1 MMLKRPLAAPSLAW
15 LLLLAC
21 LVSLPAQAHK
31 PSDSYL
37 QLTVDGASLEGRWD
51 LALRDLHEML
61 DLDQDGDGRI
71 RWQEVKASES
81 RIFTR
86 LRRSLQVTGDGANC
100 SLSPH
105 QMALSEHSDGLY
117 AAVSLQGECPAAP
130 QSLEVSYDFLFE
142 IDPSHRG
149 LFYLEFG
156 GVHSSI
162 FSPDRNRVEVTGG
175 VAGSGALFVRYL
187 REGAWHIWAGLDHLL
202 FLLCLLLPAV
212 LRREQGHWIPAPS
225 GRRAFWDI
233 TKIITAFTLAHALSL
248 TAASLDW
255 LQLPSR
261 WVEAT
266 VAGTIVFAAINNL
279 TPLVRERLW
288 MLGFGFGL
296 IHGAGY
302 ASVLSGLGLPD
313 SALVLALLGFNLG
326 VEGGQILIAAAFMP
340 LAFLAR
346 RQAWY
351 RHGVVV
357 PGSVLAALLG
367 LVWLLSRVFDLR
379 LEGLF

>member
-1 MMLKRPLAAPSLAW
+1 MKTIKRFTPQALI
-15 LLLLAC
+15 LLLVAL

-37 QLTVDGASLEGRWD
+37 RLTVNDQEISGRWD
-51 LALRDLHEML
+51 LALRDLHEQINL
-61 DLDQDGDGRI
+61 DADGDGKVT
-71 RWQEVKASES
+71 WGDVKASQPQ
-81 RIFTR
+81 IFTR
-86 LRRSLQVTGDGANC
+86 LHRSLSVLGDGHDCEVTPRAM
-100 SLSPH
+100 SLT
-105 QMALSEHSDGLY
+105 EHSDGTY
-117 AAVSLQGECPAAP
+117 AAVQLAGNCPTPP
-130 QSLEVSYDFLFE
+130 QQLEVTYDFLFE
-142 IDPSHRG
+142 MDPSHRG

-162 FSPDRNRVEVTGG
+162 FSPGRPQVTVSGG
-175 VAGSGALFVRYL
+175 NLGSNQLFFRYL

-212 LRREQGHWIPAPS
+212 LRRENGQWVPAPS
-225 GRRAFWDI
+225 GQRAFWDVA
-233 TKIITAFTLAHALSL
+233 KIITAFTLAHALSL

-255 LQLPSR
+255 LQLPTR

-266 VAGTIVFAAINNL
+266 VAGTIIFAAINNL
-279 TPLVRERLW
+279 TPLVRDKLW
-288 MLGFGFGL
+288 MVGFGFGL

-302 ASVLSGLGLPD
+302 ASVLSGLGLPNN
-313 SALVLALLGFNLG
+313 AMVLALLGFNLG

-340 LAFLAR
+340 LAFLVR
-346 RQAWY
+346 RKSWY

-367 LVWLLSRVFDLR
+367 GLWLVSRVFDLR
-379 LEGLF
+379 LEGMF